1 MKREELKALGLEDE
15 VVDKVMGLHGTD
27 INELKGQV
35 KQLEAEKAGLND
47 RISESDKQI
56 EAIKRSHKGDDELQK
71 EIDKLTAD
79 NKAKDEKAAKELAE
93 ATIGYKTE
101 LALTKA
107 GAKNTK
113 ATSAL
118 LDKSALSLD
127 KDGNVAGL
135 DDQIKA
141 LQSGDDTKF
150 LFDFAGSKDQ
160 AKPNTP
166 TITAA
171 GNPTPLNGGKD
182 GIDLATASY
191 DEVVASMAEK

>member
-1 MKREELKALGLEDE
+1 MKREELKALGLEDD

-27 INELKGQV
+27 INELKGQI
-35 KQLEAEKAGLND
+35 KQLETEKAGLND

-71 EIDKLTAD
+71 EIDKLNAD
-79 NKAKDEKAAKELAE
+79 NKAKDEEMAKQL
-93 ATIGYKTE
+93 TDTKIGYLTE
-101 LALTKA
+101 LGLTKA
-107 GAKNTK
+107 GAKNIK

-127 KDGNVAGL
+127 KDGNIAGL

-141 LQSGDDTKF
+141 LQTGDDTKF
-150 LFDFAGSKDQ
+150 LFSGVAEP

-166 TITAA
+166 TITVA
-171 GNPTPLNGGKD
+171 GNPTPNGSETQK
-182 GIDLATASY
+182 TM
-191 DEVVASMAEK
+191 VEKIQERLGGN

>member
-1 MKREELKALGLEDE
+1 MKREELKALGLEDD

-27 INELKGQV
+27 INELKGQI
-35 KQLEAEKAGLND
+35 KQLETEKAGLND

-56 EAIKRSHKGDDELQK
+56 EAIKKSHKGDDELQK
-71 EIDKLTAD
+71 EIDKLNAD
-79 NKAKDEKAAKELAE
+79 NKAKDEEMAKQL
-93 ATIGYKTE
+93 TDTKIGYLTE
-101 LALTKA
+101 LGLTKA
-107 GAKNTK
+107 GAKNIK

-127 KDGNVAGL
+127 KDGNVSGL

-150 LFDFAGSKDQ
+150 LFDGAAEP

-166 TITAA
+166 VITPA
-171 GNPTPLNGGKD
+171 GNPAPLTGNEQQSFAD
-182 GIDLATASY
+182 ALGI
-191 DEVVASMAEK
+191 VADKK